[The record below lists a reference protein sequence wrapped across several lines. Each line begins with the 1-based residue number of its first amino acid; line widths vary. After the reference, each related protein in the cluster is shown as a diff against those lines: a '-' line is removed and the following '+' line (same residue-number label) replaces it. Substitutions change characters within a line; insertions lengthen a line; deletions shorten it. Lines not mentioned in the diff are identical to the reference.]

1 MNTKEE
7 SAELDQ
13 YKSLVGGRIVGVVW
27 DNVELE
33 NEKLYGLKIEMP
45 NGDTRLAWPLGN
57 SGKDKGTLEIDNIE
71 KDSSN

>member
-45 NGDTRLAWPLGN
+45 NGDTKLAWPIERDRGAKLIV
-57 SGKDKGTLEIDNIE
+57 DKIE
-71 KDSSN
+71 KE

>member
-1 MNTKEE
+1 
-7 SAELDQ
+7 
-13 YKSLVGGRIVGVVW
+13 VGVVW

-57 SGKDKGTLEIDNIE
+57 SGKDKGTLEIDNMF
-71 KDSSN
+71 